1 MKKLVPL
8 TLAATAFAMGAS
20 APTMAA
26 GELSAS
32 AAVSS
37 MYLWR
42 GQDLGNGSPA
52 VSGDISYSIGGFHGG
67 MWTSSGDSSAG
78 NEYDLWVGWG
88 GEWDAF
94 SVDLSVWTYEYP
106 ADDGSYDDLGN
117 LSEVILTV
125 GVGPVSVSYYDNI
138 AGSSGYTY
146 ITAGVDFL
154 DKFSA
159 TLGLSQPDQSDSDYL
174 HLDLGYAY
182 NDRLSFTASQVIDD
196 DDGAGVD
203 TSLKF
208 VVSYSLPLM

>member
-20 APTMAA
+20 APAMAG

-32 AAVSS
+32 VGVAS

-52 VSGDISYSIGGFHGG
+52 VSGDISYSVAGFHGG

-78 NEYDLWVGWG
+78 NEYDLWVGYG
-88 GEWDAF
+88 GEVG
-94 SVDLSVWTYEYP
+94 SLTYDLSVWTYEYP
-106 ADDGSYDDLGN
+106 ADSGAGDDFGN

-125 GVGPVSVSYYDNI
+125 GMGPVSVSYYDNV
-138 AGSSGYTY
+138 AGSAGYTY
-146 ITAGVDFL
+146 ITAGL
-154 DKFSA
+154 ALGDKFSA
-159 TLGLSQPDQSDSDYL
+159 TLGLSQPDASDSDYM

-182 NDRLSFTASQVIDD
+182 NDRLSFTASQIIDD

-208 VVSYSLPLM
+208 VVSYSLPLE